1 MKLATFRHGD
11 DKERLG
17 VIVRD
22 EVLDVASLDPR
33 LPATMIDLLRLGE
46 EGMNAVRRAL
56 DRNGVRV
63 PLAEARLSA
72 PVPRPSKY
80 LAIGANY
87 AKHLEEFAKSQPRAA
102 IPSTQNQ
109 HWFNKQV
116 SCIVGPGDPI
126 HLPRC
131 SAALDY
137 EGELGFVIGKRCRH
151 VPPERAYEMIAGYVV
166 CNDVSVR
173 DWQSLSPTA
182 TLGKSFDTHGP
193 VGPWLTTT
201 DEIADPESLRVRTWI
216 DDELRQDGNTAE
228 FIHKIPQM
236 IAFLT
241 TAFTLEPGD
250 LLSTGTPAGVG
261 GAQVPPRYLKAGQ
274 RCRIAIEGVGEIDN
288 PVIDE
293 PDSTVLP

>member
-1 MKLATFRHGD
+1 
-11 DKERLG
+11 
-17 VIVRD
+17 
-22 EVLDVASLDPR
+22 
-33 LPATMIDLLRLGE
+33 
-46 EGMNAVRRAL
+46 
-56 DRNGVRV
+56 
-63 PLAEARLSA
+63 
-72 PVPRPSKY
+72 
-80 LAIGANY
+80 
-87 AKHLEEFAKSQPRAA
+87 
-102 IPSTQNQ
+102 
-109 HWFNKQV
+109 
-116 SCIVGPGDPI
+116 
-126 HLPRC
+126 
-131 SAALDY
+131 
-137 EGELGFVIGKRCRH
+137 
-151 VPPERAYEMIAGYVV
+151 
-166 CNDVSVR
+166 
-173 DWQSLSPTA
+173 
-182 TLGKSFDTHGP
+182 
-193 VGPWLTTT
+193 LTTT

>member
-1 MKLATFRHGD
+1 MKLATYRYGD

-17 VIVRD
+17 VVLRD
-22 EVLDVASLDPR
+22 EVIDVSSLDSH
-33 LPATMIDLLRLGE
+33 LPTSMIELLRAG
-46 EGMNAVRRAL
+46 GDGIDAVRRAL
-56 DRNGVRV
+56 GRNGLRV
-63 PLAEARLSA
+63 PLAEVRLSA

-87 AKHLEEFAKSQPRAA
+87 AKHLEEFAKSHPRAT

-116 SCIVGPGDPI
+116 SCIVGANDPI

-193 VGPWLTTT
+193 FGPWLTTA
-201 DEIADPESLRVRTWI
+201 DEITSPESLRVRTWV

-250 LLSTGTPAGVG
+250 VLSTGTPAGVG
-261 GAQVPPRYLKAGQ
+261 GAQVPPRYMRAGQ
-274 RCRIAIEGVGEIDN
+274 RCRVEIEGLGEINN

-293 PDSTVLP
+293 PDSTAVP